1 MSKGIVIAALL
12 FVLAHILSWLQLN
25 MQFISEWWQGKG
37 MLSVIVFG
45 TPCGLLFWYG
55 WGTATES
62 LDKSVWGARFLSF
75 GLSYLTFPIMTH
87 YFLGE
92 SMFTTKT
99 MTCVLLSFAII
110 FVQIYA

>member
-1 MSKGIVIAALL
+1 MKNGILAGAVL

-25 MQFISEWWQGKG
+25 MQFISEWWEGKG
-37 MLSVIVFG
+37 LLSVIIFG
-45 TPCGLLFWYG
+45 IPCGLLFWYA
-55 WGTATES
+55 WGITTVS
-62 LDKSVWGARFLSF
+62 LGKSAWGARFLSY

-87 YFLGE
+87 YLLGE

-99 MTCVLLSFAII
+99 ILCVLLSLVIV